1 MSVASCF
8 DKLSM
13 TPLPTQRPCFYR
25 VTLSLSKGGATHRR

>member
-1 MSVASCF
+1 VASCF

-13 TPLPTQRPCFYR
+13 TPFQTLRRRIHR